1 MTNISQKN
9 GLILNSDALSTT
21 YLKVTPVNAILNDES
36 GNNIYSAESLKN
48 ITYLI
53 DLNELKSNYSS
64 NYQTKKSI
72 ESIVLNQAN
81 KSSYELSS
89 HHNLVAKDETSENN
103 PYNILTKNKI
113 EIHSNFGCF
122 RSCFGIVHF
131 FISFLQCCSSCCFR
145 PCCSTAAIL
154 GGFGAI
160 SGLVVGLVMMCILGI
175 LPVPPEV
182 TKNICSI
189 ERDNFQ
195 NNPTL
200 YNFTNSIFP
209 LGEFKISNKIKLE

>member
-1 MTNISQKN
+1 MSHKN

-21 YLKVTPVNAILNDES
+21 YLKVTPVNAIHKDEL
-36 GNNIYSAESLKN
+36 GKNMYSNESLKN

-64 NYQTKKSI
+64 SYHTKKSI
-72 ESIVLNQAN
+72 ESIVLTQPN
-81 KSSYELSS
+81 KSSFELSS
-89 HHNLVAKDETSENN
+89 QHNLVAKEESSETNH
-103 PYNILTKNKI
+103 YNRLTKNKI

-122 RSCFGIVHF
+122 RSCFGVAHF
-131 FISFLQCCSSCCFR
+131 FLSFLQCCSSCCFR

-160 SGLVVGLVMMCILGI
+160 SGLVVGVVMMCILGI

-182 TKNICSI
+182 TKNICSF
-189 ERDNFQ
+189 ERDNYQ
-195 NNPTL
+195 NNHTI
-200 YNFTNSIFP
+200 YNFTNSIVP
-209 LGEFKISNKIKLE
+209 LGDFKFLL